1 MDLKIVD
8 KVVVLTG
15 GTGGIGRQICLDFL
29 KEGAIIVCAV
39 RRSNKLEAL
48 VDWISEQGQD
58 TTNLHYFECDLL
70 SSESIKVFIKQTI
83 EKFDRLDI
91 LVNCAG
97 AVEEM
102 PFAMMDE
109 KRITEIVDLNLKST
123 MLISQAVLRPMF
135 KQKSGSIINISS
147 ITAIRGGRGIVPYAA
162 AKAGMDSFTRTLA
175 SEVGKKGIRVN
186 GIRPGAIKTAMSE
199 PLEARIQEFIPNAM
213 IMGRFGKPEEVSK
226 GVLFLASEE
235 TASYITG
242 SFINIDGGYM
252 V

>member
-1 MDLKIVD
+1 MELNLKD
-8 KVVVLTG
+8 KVVIVTG

-29 KEGAIIVCAV
+29 IEGALVVCAV
-39 RRSNKLEAL
+39 RRTNKFNELTA
-48 VDWISEQGQD
+48 WIEEQG
-58 TTNLHYFECDLL
+58 TSITNLFHLECDLL
-70 SSESIKVFIKQTI
+70 SSSHIQTFIKET
-83 EKFDRLDI
+83 LDQFKRI
-91 LVNCAG
+91 DVLVNCAG
-97 AVEEM
+97 AVEEI

-109 KRITEIVDLNLKST
+109 KRIGEMIDLNLKAT
-123 MLISQAVLRPMF
+123 MLMSQGVLRPMF
-135 KQKSGSIINISS
+135 KQKQGSIINISS
-147 ITAIRGGRGIVPYAA
+147 ITAIRGGRGIVAYAA

-186 GIRPGAIKTAMSE
+186 GIRPGAIKTSMSE
-199 PLEARIQEFIPNAM
+199 PLESRIQEYIPNAM

-235 TASYITG
+235 TASFITG

>member
-1 MDLKIVD
+1 MKGWLA
-8 KVVVLTG
+8 
-15 GTGGIGRQICLDFL
+15 
-29 KEGAIIVCAV
+29 E
-39 RRSNKLEAL
+39 N
-48 VDWISEQGQD
+48 GQD
-58 TTNLHYFECDLL
+58 PSRVYSFNCDLL
-70 SSESIKVFIKQTI
+70 SSDSIKAFIGDVL
-83 EKFDRLDI
+83 EKFERIDI

-109 KRITEIVDLNLKST
+109 KRIGEMLDINLKTT
-123 MLISQAVLRPMF
+123 MLLSQGVLKPMF
-135 KQKSGSIINISS
+135 KQKAGAIVNVSS

-175 SEVGKKGIRVN
+175 SEVGKKNIRVN
-186 GIRPGAIKTAMSE
+186 GIRPGAIRTSMSE
-199 PLEARIQEFIPNAM
+199 ALEARVKDYVPNAM
-213 IMGRFGKPEEVSK
+213 IMGRFGEPAEVSK

-242 SFINIDGGYM
+242 TFINIDGGYM